1 MNVHREDQAALD
13 SYLKSLGATVVLP
26 TSQLS
31 RESIKNTRQKVASL
45 TEGASIQL
53 ALNCVSGPTT
63 TSMLSLLGSD
73 AHLVSYGAMSKQ
85 PLSIPTGLFIF
96 KNLKCHGFW
105 QSKWYKEN
113 GSTKRKDLM
122 EELVSLMT
130 QGKVGDHHI

>member
-1 MNVHREDQAALD
+1 MKA
-13 SYLKSLGATVVLP
+13 
-26 TSQLS
+26 
-31 RESIKNTRQKVASL
+31 TRQRIASV
-45 TEGASIQL
+45 TDDAPIRL

-63 TSMLSLLGSD
+63 TSMLTLLGQD

-113 GSTKRKDLM
+113 SREKREEMMK
-122 EELVSLMT
+122 ELVSLML
-130 QGKVGDHHI
+130 QDKVGNLSNYFF

>member
-1 MNVHREDQAALD
+1 MKA
-13 SYLKSLGATVVLP
+13 
-26 TSQLS
+26 
-31 RESIKNTRQKVASL
+31 TRQRIASV
-45 TEGASIQL
+45 TDGAPIRL

-63 TSMLSLLGSD
+63 TSMLTLLGQD

-113 GSTKRKDLM
+113 SREKREEMMK
-122 EELVSLMT
+122 ELVSLML
-130 QGKVGDHHI
+130 QDKVGDPSNYFFLSKVTDLKYAAEGTEA